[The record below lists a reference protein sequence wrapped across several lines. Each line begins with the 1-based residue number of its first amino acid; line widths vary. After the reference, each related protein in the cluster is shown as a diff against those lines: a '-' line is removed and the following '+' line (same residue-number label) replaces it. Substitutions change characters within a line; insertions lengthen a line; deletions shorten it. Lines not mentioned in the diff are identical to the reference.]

1 VGLEVVA
8 ELAPR
13 EDYRIQQ
20 LLDLRVARLG
30 IGQDLA
36 DVIDRPLYRQG
47 VPFLRAL
54 HDDHGADHLGGRGHV
69 ELQGFTVLRWRED
82 RGMR

>member
-1 VGLEVVA
+1 MISPSGKEETTVA

-20 LLDLRVARLG
+20 LLDLRVTRLG
-30 IGQDLA
+30 VRQDLA
-36 DVIDRPLYRQG
+36 DVVDRPLYRQG

-54 HDDHGADHLGGRGHV
+54 HHNHGADHLGGCGHV
-69 ELQGFTVLRWRED
+69 EL
-82 RGMR
+82 